1 MLTTLFIAAPTRV
14 IVLCMKRTS
23 FLLLGLML
31 AAAPALAGPPVED
44 EGPLGPCV
52 QNDDGADSN
61 SGTTQSGPA
70 WGVEIATSFE
80 KQEALDDFARVQKQY
95 SDLLGSYQPLI
106 VEDCD
111 LHLGTAPQYSARI
124 GLDNRDDADALCAKL
139 RAKGGACVV
148 QKN

>member
-1 MLTTLFIAAPTRV
+1 
-14 IVLCMKRTS
+14 
-23 FLLLGLML
+23 ML
-31 AAAPALAGPPVED
+31 AATPALAGPPVED

-52 QNDDGADSN
+52 QNDNGAGSN
-61 SGTTQSGPA
+61 RGTTQSGPA

-139 RAKGGACVV
+139 RAKGGASVV

>member
-1 MLTTLFIAAPTRV
+1 MTTLFITAPTRL
-14 IVLCMKRTS
+14 IMLCMKSTF
-23 FLLLGLML
+23 FLLLGLIL
-31 AAAPALAGPPVED
+31 ATAPALAGPPVED

-52 QNDDGADSN
+52 QHDSDL
-61 SGTTQSGPA
+61 SGNTELGPA

>member
-1 MLTTLFIAAPTRV
+1 MTTLFIAASTRV

-23 FLLLGLML
+23 FLLFGLIL
-31 AAAPALAGPPVED
+31 AATPALAGPPVED

-52 QNDDGADSN
+52 QNDNGTGGN
-61 SGTTQSGPA
+61 SASAQSGPA

>member
-1 MLTTLFIAAPTRV
+1 MTTLFITAPTSAHCA
-14 IVLCMKRTS
+14 LMKRTF
-23 FLLLGLML
+23 FLLLGLIL
-31 AAAPALAGPPVED
+31 AAAPAFGGPPVED

-52 QNDDGADSN
+52 QHDSDS
-61 SGTTQSGPA
+61 SGNTGSGQSGPA

-111 LHLGTAPQYSARI
+111 LHMGTSPQYSARI

>member
-1 MLTTLFIAAPTRV
+1 MTTPFIAASTRV

-23 FLLLGLML
+23 FLLLGLIL
-31 AAAPALAGPPVED
+31 AAAPAFAGPPVED

-52 QNDDGADSN
+52 QNDNDAGGN
-61 SGTTQSGPA
+61 SGSAQSGPA

>member
-1 MLTTLFIAAPTRV
+1 MTTLFITAPTRL
-14 IVLCMKRTS
+14 IMLCMKSTF
-23 FLLLGLML
+23 FLLLGLIL

-52 QNDDGADSN
+52 QHDSDS
-61 SGTTQSGPA
+61 SGNTESGPA

>member
-1 MLTTLFIAAPTRV
+1 IAPSTRRKL
-14 IVLCMKRTS
+14 ITMKSAR
-23 FLLLGLML
+23 LLGLCLLL
-31 AAAPALAGPPVED
+31 ATGPALAGPAVED

-52 QNDDGADSN
+52 KGDSSTADAAPSQ
-61 SGTTQSGPA
+61 TGPA

-80 KQEALDDFARVQKQY
+80 KQEALDDFASVQKQY

-106 VEDCD
+106 VEECD
-111 LHLGTAPQYSARI
+111 LHMGSAPQYSARI
-124 GLDNRDDADALCAKL
+124 GLDSRDDADALCAKL

>member
-1 MLTTLFIAAPTRV
+1 
-14 IVLCMKRTS
+14 MKGAQ
-23 FLLLGLML
+23 LLGLCLIL
-31 AAAPALAGPPVED
+31 AAGPASAGPAVED

-52 QNDDGADSN
+52 QTDGTAQSN
-61 SGTTQSGPA
+61 AAPAQSGPA
-70 WGVEIATSFE
+70 WGVEIATSFN

-111 LHLGTAPQYSARI
+111 LHMGTAPQYSARI
-124 GLDNRDDADALCAKL
+124 GIDSRDDADALCAKL
-139 RAKGGACVV
+139 RAQGGACVV

>member
-1 MLTTLFIAAPTRV
+1 MTTLFIAAPTRV

-52 QNDDGADSN
+52 QNDGDS
-61 SGTTQSGPA
+61 SGNTGSGQSGPA

-80 KQEALDDFARVQKQY
+80 KQEALDDFARVQKQF

-111 LHLGTAPQYSARI
+111 LHMGTSPQYSARI
-124 GLDNRDDADALCAKL
+124 GLDNRDEADALCAKL

>member
-1 MLTTLFIAAPTRV
+1 VLTTLFIAAPTRV
-14 IVLCMKRTS
+14 IVLCMKRIS

-31 AAAPALAGPPVED
+31 AAAPALAGPPVEN

-52 QNDDGADSN
+52 QHDSDSSGNTGA
-61 SGTTQSGPA
+61 GQSGPA

-111 LHLGTAPQYSARI
+111 LHMGTSPQYSARI

>member
-1 MLTTLFIAAPTRV
+1 
-14 IVLCMKRTS
+14 
-23 FLLLGLML
+23 
-31 AAAPALAGPPVED
+31 
-44 EGPLGPCV
+44 
-52 QNDDGADSN
+52 
-61 SGTTQSGPA
+61 
-70 WGVEIATSFE
+70 VEIATSFE

-111 LHLGTAPQYSARI
+111 LHMGTSPQYSARI

>member
-1 MLTTLFIAAPTRV
+1 VLTTLFIAAPTRV
-14 IVLCMKRTS
+14 IVLCMKRIS

-52 QNDDGADSN
+52 QHDSDSSGNTGA
-61 SGTTQSGPA
+61 GQSGPA

-111 LHLGTAPQYSARI
+111 LHMGTSPQYSARI
-124 GLDNRDDADALCAKL
+124 GLDNRDEADALCAKL